1 MPNVRKDSDSH
12 PWGWR
17 YPVPGWTNAFEW
29 KGYIPFEQLP
39 FAFNPT
45 QGYIATANNAMVGSD
60 YPYLITSEWDY
71 GYRAQRVVDMIK
83 QKMHLINF
91 TDIKQ
96 MQGDNKHLNTE
107 VMIPILLQIPLNNNH
122 LESIRGLLQD

>member
-1 MPNVRKDSDSH
+1 
-12 PWGWR
+12 
-17 YPVPGWTNAFEW
+17 
-29 KGYIPFEQLP
+29 
-39 FAFNPT
+39 
-45 QGYIATANNAMVGSD
+45 MVGSD